1 MKSVDLDPI
10 NPTQQTQVQKPGS
23 PRPNVTDISS
33 PIISSG
39 TDQISGSQHVEEVS
53 RLIAHAAD
61 LTEVRQDRVDL
72 FKRLIDSGRYHRSSR
87 VIAEAIVAN
96 EE

>member
-10 NPTQQTQVQKPGS
+10 NPTQQEQVQESGS
-23 PRPNVTDISS
+23 SRPNVTDSSS
-33 PIISSG
+33 PIVSPD
-39 TDQISGSQHVEEVS
+39 TDQISGSQHAEEVS
-53 RLIAHAAD
+53 RLIEHAAD
-61 LTEVRQDRVDL
+61 MTEVRQDRVDL
-72 FKRLIDSGRYHRSSR
+72 FKRLINSGHYHRSSR

>member
-23 PRPNVTDISS
+23 SRPYSTDSSS
-33 PIISSG
+33 PSVSRG
-39 TDQISGSQHVEEVS
+39 TDQISVSQRAEEVS
-53 RLIAHAAD
+53 RLVAHAREI
-61 LTEVRQDRVDL
+61 TEVRQDRVDL